1 MLQNLAKGL
10 VSSVRRLS
18 SVYHGKAKPDNAFL
32 EHITSLMKNPSADL
46 LKLLPL
52 TLMLHGKPMDVANRR
67 PLFAELF
74 RKERRARREIYK
86 CSRQVSK
93 TTSAAGSMMM
103 NLIWRQMFRIMYVVP
118 LALYAHRLH
127 HIHFSPMIRTCRL
140 PMQIQDKHCVNNVNE
155 KTFVSGSH
163 FHGVSCFNSAGNAL
177 GLAIDWILMD
187 EVQDL
192 NLDFIPQ
199 IRETL
204 RTSDH
209 RWESYFGT
217 ARGVENTIQVLF
229 DQSSGGEWF
238 VKCGRCGLWVEPT
251 REKHA
256 ISMIQKHGIACPDCR
271 ALLDVSKGQWV
282 HQHPS
287 RLVDDPENQIVGF
300 AGYHIPATVIR
311 DLITPYDRYL
321 ETIYNK
327 LHGITRYSESKF
339 LQEVLGISSDQG
351 GLPIT
356 SEEIRRASI
365 LDIGPSGEGVNL
377 DKYVNVAGGQD
388 WGGSEVVSFTVGVLT
403 GLTADGKFECFGAHR
418 PTGVPDNE
426 RHIPMAAWYRQIGK
440 DRVTA
445 IGGDAGFVG
454 SVQNRNLQ
462 AVSGILTTSIAYGT
476 QKNFFK
482 AIPMSQNFVVDRT
495 TLIYVAYTLIKE
507 GYVFFPKDSWFE
519 VFTQDLLA
527 TYIEDTES
535 PTGIASRRY
544 ARYSQKADDFLHALG
559 YSLFTCA
566 ITAGSPVDLTQ
577 MAGLGSNYSMS
588 ARTQAQLDEI
598 GIEDSEIFFST

>member
-1 MLQNLAKGL
+1 MLQNL
-10 VSSVRRLS
+10 VREKASAIRQLS
-18 SVYHGKAKPDNAFL
+18 NVYHSRAKPDSSFL
-32 EHITSLMKNPSADL
+32 ELITQTMKDPSADL

-52 TLMLHGKPMDVANRR
+52 TLKLHGKPMDVANRR
-67 PLFAELF
+67 PLFAPLF

-86 CSRQVSK
+86 CSRQVAK

-118 LALYAHRLH
+118 LALYANRLH
-127 HIHFSPMIRTCRL
+127 HIHFSPMIRSCRL
-140 PMQIQDKHCVNNVNE
+140 PMQIQDRHCVNNVNE

-204 RTSDH
+204 RTSDY

-256 ISMIQKHGIACPDCR
+256 ISMIQKHGIACPDCS
-271 ALLDVSKGQWV
+271 ALLDVSRGEWV
-282 HQHPS
+282 HTHPS
-287 RLVDDPENQIVGF
+287 RLADDPANQVVGF

-327 LHGITRYSESKF
+327 LHGITRYSEAKF

-356 SEEIRRASI
+356 SDEIRRASV
-365 LDIGPSGEGVNL
+365 LDIGPEGEGINL

-388 WGGSEVVSFTVGVLT
+388 WGGSEIVSFTVGTLV
-403 GLTADGKFECFGAHR
+403 GLTHDGRFECLGANR

-426 RHIPMAAWYRQIGK
+426 RHIPMAAWYRKIGK
-440 DRVTA
+440 DRITA

-482 AIPMSQNFVVDRT
+482 AVPMSQNFVVDRT

-507 GYVFFPKDSWFE
+507 GYILFPKDSWFE

-535 PTGIASRRY
+535 PTGISSRRY

-559 YSLFTCA
+559 YAIFICA
-566 ITAGSPVDLTQ
+566 ITAGTPVDLTE

-598 GIEDSEIFFST
+598 GVEDAEIFFS